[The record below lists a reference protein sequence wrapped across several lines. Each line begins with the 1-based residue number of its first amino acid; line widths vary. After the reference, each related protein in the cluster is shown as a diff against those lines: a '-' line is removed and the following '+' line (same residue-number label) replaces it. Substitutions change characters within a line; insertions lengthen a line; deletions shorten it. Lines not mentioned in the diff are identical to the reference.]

1 MRVAREQAGELRL
14 GQAHLGQGGFHA
26 AAALGGVDA
35 RFMHQQPL
43 AHDFFDREARRERRE
58 RVLEHHLHPLAQCLV
73 GGCVAGGRLLPG
85 LAVDLQIALRR
96 QQAQDGLRQGGLARA
111 RFAHHAQRLPRQ
123 QLQIGPLHGHK
134 LALLE
139 PAAHARQRRGVRH
152 AQLARLH
159 HGRCTCGRGRL
170 HHIAPGLA
178 GDQAARV
185 GVLRVGEHLGHSALL
200 YQHALLHHRHA
211 VGKAAHQVQ
220 IVRDEQHGHAGLAL
234 QVRKQIQNLPAQRHI
249 ERCGGLIG
257 QQQLGF
263 AGQGHG
269 DHGALALP
277 ARKLV
282 RKAARAPGRLRNA
295 GFC

>member
-1 MRVAREQAGELRL
+1 MACAS
-14 GQAHLGQGGFHA
+14 
-26 AAALGGVDA
+26 VD
-35 RFMHQQPL
+35 F
-43 AHDFFDREARRERRE
+43 
-58 RVLEHHLHPLAQCLV
+58 
-73 GGCVAGGRLLPG
+73 
-85 LAVDLQIALRR
+85 
-96 QQAQDGLRQGGLARA
+96 ARA

-139 PAAHARQRRGVRH
+139 PAAHARQRRGYATRNWR
-152 AQLARLH
+152 A
-159 HGRCTCGRGRL
+159 CTTGWVPAGARL

-249 ERCGGLIG
+249 ERRGGPVR

-282 RKAARAPGRLRNA
+282 RKAARAPCRLRNA